1 MFISQLSNHTLTIVV
16 LCGTTSATLS
26 HQQTS
31 KVAKSCCTNNHRCWL
46 PDSDTELLSRLG
58 WTNLKERRNNQKVLM
73 MVKIFNGMTPAY
85 LEEIFSSN
93 IRRSIY
99 NLRTSRW
106 NLALPAVKTSYY
118 RNSFAY
124 TGAKVWNA
132 LPDDLKGKKSIGQEL
147 LKTNENP

>member
-1 MFISQLSNHTLTIVV
+1 
-16 LCGTTSATLS
+16 
-26 HQQTS
+26 
-31 KVAKSCCTNNHRCWL
+31 
-46 PDSDTELLSRLG
+46 
-58 WTNLKERRNNQKVLM
+58 M